1 MSLRSKIEEK
11 YIQAIKAKN
20 LEETNTYRLI
30 KSAIKDKDIENR
42 TDSSK
47 EGIGDQKI
55 LALLQSLIKQRKD
68 SIESFETAGRDDL
81 IKKEKSEIDLISQF
95 LPQQLN
101 KDETEK
107 LIKELI
113 SEKNLSSIKEMGL
126 LMNQLKL
133 NHSCKIDMA
142 LAGKIAKD
150 LLNK

>member
-133 NHSCKIDMA
+133 NHSGKIDMA

-150 LLNK
+150 LLNE

>member
-133 NHSCKIDMA
+133 NHSGKIDMA

-150 LLNK
+150 LLNQ

>member
-11 YIQAIKAKN
+11 YIKAIKAKN
-20 LEETNTYRLI
+20 VEETNTYRLI

-55 LALLQSLIKQRKD
+55 LSLLQNLIKQRKD

-81 IKKEKSEIDLISQF
+81 IKKEKLEIDLISQF
-95 LPQQLN
+95 LPKQLN
-101 KDETEK
+101 QAETEK

-113 SEKNLSSIKEMGL
+113 SEKNLSSIKQMGL
-126 LMNQLKL
+126 LMNHLKL
-133 NHSCKIDMA
+133 NHSGNIDMA

-150 LLNK
+150 LLNQ

>member
-42 TDSSK
+42 TDSLK

-101 KDETEK
+101 QDETEK

-133 NHSCKIDMA
+133 NHSGKIDMA

>member
-11 YIQAIKAKN
+11 YIKAIKAKN
-20 LEETNTYRLI
+20 VEETNTYRLI

-55 LALLQSLIKQRKD
+55 LSLLQNLIKQRKD

-95 LPQQLN
+95 LPTQLN
-101 KDETEK
+101 QDETEK
-107 LIKELI
+107 LI
-113 SEKNLSSIKEMGL
+113 
-126 LMNQLKL
+126 
-133 NHSCKIDMA
+133 
-142 LAGKIAKD
+142 
-150 LLNK
+150 

>member
-133 NHSCKIDMA
+133 NHSGKIDMA

>member
-47 EGIGDQKI
+47 EGIEDQKI

-101 KDETEK
+101 QDETEK

-133 NHSCKIDMA
+133 NHSGKIDMA

>member
-42 TDSSK
+42 TDSLK
-47 EGIGDQKI
+47 EDIGDQKI

-101 KDETEK
+101 QDETEK

-133 NHSCKIDMA
+133 NHSGKIDMA

>member
-101 KDETEK
+101 QDETEK

-133 NHSCKIDMA
+133 NHSGKIDMA

>member
-81 IKKEKSEIDLISQF
+81 IIKEKSEIDLISQF

-101 KDETEK
+101 QDETEK

-133 NHSCKIDMA
+133 NHSGKIDMA

>member
-55 LALLQSLIKQRKD
+55 LSLLQNLIKQRKD

-81 IKKEKSEIDLISQF
+81 IKKEKLEIDLISQF
-95 LPQQLN
+95 LPKQLN
-101 KDETEK
+101 QAETEK

-113 SEKNLSSIKEMGL
+113 SEKNLSSIKQMGL
-126 LMNQLKL
+126 LMNHLKL
-133 NHSCKIDMA
+133 NHSGNIDMA

-150 LLNK
+150 LLNQ

>member
-95 LPQQLN
+95 LPTQLN
-101 KDETEK
+101 QDETEK
-107 LIKELI
+107 LIKDLI

-133 NHSCKIDMA
+133 NHSGNIDMA
-142 LAGKIAKD
+142 LAGKIAKN
-150 LLNK
+150 LLNQ